1 VGALPGGEPHDGRQ
15 PPPRAGDVH
24 TRPGQVH
31 GIDRQ
36 GEARG
41 LPTSTRMSV
50 GWFINMGYIPPER
63 AGKWTML
70 EKSLPRNYRGGFFR
84 KTNNVVTNKEIQI
97 VRPHSQQKI
106 VYNMKRNDGPKKRCR
121 TIDSESNDYTNTIL
135 IHCVLLVVVLIKDI
149 NGQGHS

>member
-1 VGALPGGEPHDGRQ
+1 
-15 PPPRAGDVH
+15 
-24 TRPGQVH
+24 
-31 GIDRQ
+31 
-36 GEARG
+36 
-41 LPTSTRMSV
+41 
-50 GWFINMGYIPPER
+50 
-63 AGKWTML
+63 ML
-70 EKSLPRNYRGGFFR
+70 EKPLPRNYRGGFFR

>member
-1 VGALPGGEPHDGRQ
+1 MVHQHGVHPARTGGEFDH
-15 PPPRAGDVH
+15 AGEV
-24 TRPGQVH
+24 V
-31 GIDRQ
+31 
-36 GEARG
+36 A
-41 LPTSTRMSV
+41 
-50 GWFINMGYIPPER
+50 
-63 AGKWTML
+63 
-70 EKSLPRNYRGGFFR
+70 RNYRGGFFR

-149 NGQGHS
+149 NRDKDTNENSVHQIDRRICLPLSTNVVLRPD